1 MGIKNKIIC
10 DDIAAILEADLPW
23 KKFKNKSILISG
35 GNGFIASYIIKTLL
49 KANIKYKLG
58 LKLISLIRENK
69 NSKIKNDNLKVIK
82 VDLANFDNSC
92 LPKTDI
98 VIHAASKASPK
109 YFAKQTID
117 IIKTNTLATINLL
130 EYAKKIKSEK
140 FLYISSGEIYG
151 EIENYNSSIKED
163 FYGKINH
170 LNKRSVYA
178 ESKKLGELICN
189 SYTENNKL
197 KILIAR
203 PFHTY
208 GPGVNL
214 KDGRVFADFV
224 NSVVNQKDILLKSK
238 GDSKRPFCYITD
250 AIVGLFTVLLKG
262 RKSNAYNIANPNC
275 EVKIKDLAIVIA
287 NLIPDKRVNVKFTK
301 KKHLSNPLKRQNVSI
316 EKIKSLNWFPK
327 VGIYEGFE
335 RTIQFYMNDY

>member
-1 MGIKNKIIC
+1 MDIKKKIIC
-10 DDIAAILEADLPW
+10 DDIASIVEADLPW
-23 KKFKNKSILISG
+23 KNLENKSILISG
-35 GNGFIASYIIKTLL
+35 GNGFIASYIIKSLL

-58 LKLISLIRENK
+58 LKIISVIRK
-69 NSKIKNDNLKVIK
+69 KSKSKIKNYNLKVIK
-82 VDLANFDNSC
+82 VDLTNFNNST

-109 YFAKQTID
+109 YFEKQPLD

-130 EYAKKIKSEK
+130 DYAKKVKAEK
-140 FLYISSGEIYG
+140 FLYISSGEVYG
-151 EIENYNSSIKED
+151 EIENCNLSIKED

-189 SYTENNKL
+189 SYTDNNKL
-197 KILIAR
+197 KVLIVR

-224 NSVVNQKDILLKSK
+224 NSVIKKKDILLKSQ

-250 AIVGLFTVLLKG
+250 AIIGLFTVLLKG
-262 RKSNAYNIANPNC
+262 KKSHAYNIANPNC
-275 EVKIKDLAIVIA
+275 EVKIKDLALLIA
-287 NLIPDKRVNVKFTK
+287 NMIPNKKVNVKYSKTK
-301 KKHLSNPLKRQNVSI
+301 NLSNPLKRQNVSI
-316 EKIKSLNWFPK
+316 EKIKNLNWFPK
-327 VGIYEGFE
+327 IGIYEGFQ
-335 RTIQFYMNDY
+335 RTIKFYMND